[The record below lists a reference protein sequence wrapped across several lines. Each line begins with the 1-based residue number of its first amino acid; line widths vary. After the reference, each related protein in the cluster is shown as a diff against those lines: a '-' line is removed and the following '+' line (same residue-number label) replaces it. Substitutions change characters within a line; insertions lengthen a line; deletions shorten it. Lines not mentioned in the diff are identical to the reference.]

1 MTWASLVSTA
11 PGFCC
16 DFLSVKARIFAF
28 NDRIGRSAM
37 KV

>member
-1 MTWASLVSTA
+1 MIWLSRISTA
-11 PGFCC
+11 PEFCC
-16 DFLSVKARIFAF
+16 DFLWVRARIFAF

>member
-1 MTWASLVSTA
+1 MIWASRISTD
-11 PGFCC
+11 PGCCC
-16 DFLSVKARIFAF
+16 DVLFVRARTFAF